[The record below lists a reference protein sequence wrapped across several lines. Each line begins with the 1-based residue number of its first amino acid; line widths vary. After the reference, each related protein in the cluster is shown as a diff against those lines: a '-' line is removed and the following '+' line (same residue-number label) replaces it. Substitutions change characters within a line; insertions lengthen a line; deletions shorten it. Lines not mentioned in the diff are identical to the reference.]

1 MPSERRD
8 QMSTVELTEN
18 ARKKQKNNSGIF
30 RKLENITIFRE
41 KLFVSGGF
49 DIIYFILVIA
59 LLTTGLIMM
68 ASASYVWGTFR
79 NNDAYHYIKSQGL
92 VAIVGVAAMLVI
104 SKINPQII
112 KKMAVLISIIGL
124 LLLVLVLFYYKEI
137 PDKPGI
143 KRWMEIPFTSKTFQ
157 PSDVGKVAM
166 IIGLAW
172 GLEKGK
178 KFLDTNILAP
188 LLYFGVVAVVS
199 LLVFAESHL
208 SAFVMIFAM
217 GIGMLF
223 LSGMDR
229 RWFILCGILGV
240 IAIIIFFSIRHEIL
254 NEYQNARID
263 SFFVKDY
270 DDTDGRWQTN
280 QSLYALG
287 SGGLFGLGLG
297 NSIQK
302 YMYIPEPHNDFIFAI
317 VGEELGFFRAVL
329 IILLFLA
336 LVARGFII
344 AERTKSMYERLVV
357 LGISLQV
364 GIQSVLN
371 ILVVTDMIPNT
382 GISLPFFS
390 FGGTALL
397 ILLAEM
403 GLVLGISRTGSRKA
417 KIRDDKMKED
427 KKDAE

>member
-1 MPSERRD
+1 
-8 QMSTVELTEN
+8 MSTVELTEN

-30 RKLENITIFRE
+30 SKLGNITIFGE
-41 KLFVSGGF
+41 KLFVGGGF

-68 ASASYVWGTFR
+68 ASASYVWGTFH
-79 NNDAYHYIKSQGL
+79 NKGDPYHYIRSQGII
-92 VAIVGVAAMLVI
+92 AIAGVILMFVI
-104 SKINPQII
+104 SKINPQFI
-112 KKMAVLISIIGL
+112 KKWAVVISIIGL
-124 LLLVLVLFYYKEI
+124 ALLVLVLFYYQPVPNN
-137 PDKPGI
+137 PDI
-143 KRWMEIPFTSKTFQ
+143 KRWMPIPGTSKTFQ
-157 PSDVGKVAM
+157 PSDVGKLAM

-178 KFLDTNILAP
+178 KFLDKNILAP

-217 GIGMLF
+217 GVGILF

-229 RWFILCGILGV
+229 RWFIFFGILGV
-240 IAIIIFFSIRHEIL
+240 IAIIIFFTIRQEIL
-254 NEYQNARID
+254 SPYQNARID

-270 DDTDGRWQTN
+270 DDIDGRWQTN

-344 AERTKSMYERLVV
+344 AERTKSMFERLVV

-403 GLVLGISRTGSRKA
+403 GIVLGISRTGSRKA
-417 KIRDDKMKED
+417 KISEN

>member
-1 MPSERRD
+1 MMHSERRD
-8 QMSTVELTEN
+8 RMSTAELTEN
-18 ARKKQKNNSGIF
+18 ARKKQKSNGGIF
-30 RKLENITIFRE
+30 RKLENITIFGE

-79 NNDAYHYIKSQGL
+79 NDDAYHYIRSQGL
-92 VAIVGVAAMLVI
+92 IAIVGVAAMIII
-104 SKINPQII
+104 SKLNPQII
-112 KKMAVLISIIGL
+112 KKMAVLISIVGVL
-124 LLLVLVLFYYKEI
+124 LLIIVLFHYKEI

-143 KRWMEIPFTSKTFQ
+143 KRWMEIPFTTKTFQ

-178 KFLDTNILAP
+178 RLLDKNILAP
-188 LLYFGVVAVVS
+188 LLYFGIVGVVS

-208 SAFVMIFAM
+208 SAFAMIFAM

-229 RWFILCGILGV
+229 RWFIFFGILGV
-240 IAIIIFFSIRHEIL
+240 IAIVIFFSIRHEIL
-254 NEYQNARID
+254 SEYQNARID

-317 VGEELGFFRAVL
+317 VGEELGFLRAVL
-329 IILLFLA
+329 IIILFLA

-344 AERTKSMYERLVV
+344 AEKTKSMYERLVV

-390 FGGTALL
+390 YGGTALL

-403 GLVLGISRTGSRKA
+403 GLVLGVSRTGSRKA
-417 KIRDDKMKED
+417 KIRED
-427 KKDAE
+427 KKDAQ

>member
-1 MPSERRD
+1 
-8 QMSTVELTEN
+8 MSTAELTEN
-18 ARKKQKNNSGIF
+18 ARKKQKSNGGIF
-30 RKLENITIFRE
+30 RKLENITIFGE

-79 NNDAYHYIKSQGL
+79 NDDAYHYIRSQGL
-92 VAIVGVAAMLVI
+92 IAIVGVVAMIII

-112 KKMAVLISIIGL
+112 KKMAVLISIVGVL
-124 LLLVLVLFYYKEI
+124 LLIIVLFHYKEI

-143 KRWMEIPFTSKTFQ
+143 KRWMEIPFTTKTFQ

-178 KFLDTNILAP
+178 RLLDKNILAP
-188 LLYFGVVAVVS
+188 LLYFGIVGVVS

-208 SAFVMIFAM
+208 SAFAMIFAM

-229 RWFILCGILGV
+229 RWFIFFGILGV
-240 IAIIIFFSIRHEIL
+240 IAIVIFFSIRHEIL
-254 NEYQNARID
+254 SEYQNARID

-317 VGEELGFFRAVL
+317 VGEELGFLRAVL
-329 IILLFLA
+329 IIILFLA

-344 AERTKSMYERLVV
+344 AEKTKSMYERLVV

-390 FGGTALL
+390 YGGTALL

-403 GLVLGISRTGSRKA
+403 GLVLGVSRTGSRKA
-417 KIRDDKMKED
+417 KIRED
-427 KKDAE
+427 KKDAQ

>member
-1 MPSERRD
+1 MMHSERRD
-8 QMSTVELTEN
+8 RMSTAELTEN
-18 ARKKQKNNSGIF
+18 ARKKQKSNGGIF
-30 RKLENITIFRE
+30 RKLENITIFGE

-79 NNDAYHYIKSQGL
+79 NDDAYHYIRSQGL
-92 VAIVGVAAMLVI
+92 IAIVGVAAMIII

-112 KKMAVLISIIGL
+112 KKMAVLISIVGVL
-124 LLLVLVLFYYKEI
+124 LLIIVLFHYKEI

-143 KRWMEIPFTSKTFQ
+143 KRWMEIPFTTKTFQ

-178 KFLDTNILAP
+178 RLLDKNILAP
-188 LLYFGVVAVVS
+188 LLYFGIVGVVS

-208 SAFVMIFAM
+208 SAFAMIFAM

-229 RWFILCGILGV
+229 RWFIFFGILGV
-240 IAIIIFFSIRHEIL
+240 IAIVIFFSIRHEIL
-254 NEYQNARID
+254 SEYQNARID

-317 VGEELGFFRAVL
+317 VGEELGFLRAVL
-329 IILLFLA
+329 IIILFLA

-344 AERTKSMYERLVV
+344 AEKTKSMYERLVV

-390 FGGTALL
+390 YGGTALL

-403 GLVLGISRTGSRKA
+403 GLVLGVSRTGSRKA
-417 KIRDDKMKED
+417 KIRED
-427 KKDAE
+427 KKDAQ